1 MSSPMSTQVANTT
14 VTKEQVIQA
23 LKQVHDPEI
32 PVNIY
37 ELGLVYEINIYPLND
52 VHVLMTLTSPSCPAA
67 EQIPSQAEVNIRAI
81 EGVNDVKVD
90 ITFEP
95 PYDPK
100 MMSEEAKLTLGF
112 L

>member
-1 MSSPMSTQVANTT
+1 MAGRVAVDTI
-14 VTKEQVIQA
+14 TKEQVVQA

-32 PVNIY
+32 PVDIY
-37 ELGLVYEINIYPLND
+37 ELGLIYEINIYPVNN

-67 EQIPSQAEVNIRAI
+67 EQIPGQAEANIRAV
-81 EGVNDVKVD
+81 EGVNDVSVE

>member
-1 MSSPMSTQVANTT
+1 MADPVTVTT
-14 VTKEQVIQA
+14 ITKEQVIQA

-32 PVNIY
+32 PVDIY
-37 ELGLVYEINIYPLND
+37 ELGLIYEISIYHINN
-52 VHVLMTLTSPSCPAA
+52 VHVLMPLTSPSCPAA
-67 EQIPSQAEVNIRAI
+67 EQLPGQAETNIRAI
-81 EGVNDVKVD
+81 EGVNDATVE

>member
-1 MSSPMSTQVANTT
+1 MVEE
-14 VTKEQVIQA
+14 VTSIDITKDQVIQA

-32 PVNIY
+32 PVDIYALGLIY
-37 ELGLVYEINIYPLND
+37 EITIYPVNN

-67 EQIPSQAEVNIRAI
+67 ELIPGQAETSIREL
-81 EGVNDVKVD
+81 EGVNDVKVEL
-90 ITFEP
+90 TFEP
-95 PYDPK
+95 PYSQE